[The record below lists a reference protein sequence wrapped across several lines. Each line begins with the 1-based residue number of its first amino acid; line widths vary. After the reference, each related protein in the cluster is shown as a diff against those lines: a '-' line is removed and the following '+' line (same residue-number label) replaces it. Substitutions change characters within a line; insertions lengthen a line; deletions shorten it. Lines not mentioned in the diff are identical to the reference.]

1 MKLKAGLE
9 VHQQLDCGKL
19 FCNCDN
25 LESGSDQT
33 FSRTLHATSSEMGS
47 VDVAAQAEGIRKF
60 TYHNRSCNCL
70 VYTDEEPPRGP
81 NKDAIEIAVQFA
93 KLVGAKIIEE
103 VQFMRKVVVD
113 GSNTSGFQRTGLI
126 AVGGHIEYKGR
137 KLELDQICLEED
149 SCRHGENKDEYILDR
164 LGIPLLEVTTKPQLK
179 KPKEVQEA
187 ARALGRLLR
196 ACKVKRGLGTIR
208 QDVNISINNGQRV
221 ELKGFQDLATM
232 PKVVENE
239 IHRQENLNN
248 LKQGKPGNQ
257 KDVTDLI
264 SKKKG
269 TAMAC
274 KLVGWKGLLGTKMS
288 AKEHVR
294 MGRELADHAIKAGIE
309 DYSETFVKGLMHSDE
324 LPAYGI
330 SKEETQKIS
339 DVLKCKGD
347 DAFVLIFGEKTTV
360 ESALDNVIQRVKF
373 HGVPQEVRR
382 VTPKGLTRYLRPM
395 PGASRMY
402 PETDIA
408 PVNLRNFDVVLPK
421 TLDQRESELPLND
434 EESKQM
440 VARNLD
446 LRFHRLMEQIEDPK
460 NISRVLLHTLPNL
473 SSTGHTF
480 VTDDDILHV
489 LSFVKDGKIAKE
501 GIENALVQASMGDE
515 IETGSDNIDD
525 EVELLIDN
533 LVQKKIDFVK
543 DKGMDAVGP
552 LMGLVMSEFRGKMDG
567 AKINALLIKRIEQE
581 I

>member
-25 LESGSDQT
+25 LESGSNQT

-47 VDVAAQAEGIRKF
+47 IDVAAQAEGIRKF

-81 NKDAIEIAVQFA
+81 NEDAIRIAVQFA
-93 KLVGAKIIEE
+93 KLAGAKIIEE

-126 AVGGHIEYKGR
+126 AVGGQIEYEGG

-149 SCRHGENKDEYILDR
+149 SCRHGENKDEYLLDR

-179 KPKEVQEA
+179 KPEDVQNA

-196 ACKVKRGLGTIR
+196 ACRVKRGLGTIR

-239 IHRQENLNN
+239 IHRQENLND

-294 MGRELADHAIKAGIE
+294 MGRELADYAIKAGIE

-330 SKEETQKIS
+330 SEEETQKIS
-339 DVLKCKGD
+339 DVLKCKED

-434 EESKQM
+434 EESRQM

-473 SSTGHTF
+473 SSTGYIF
-480 VTDDDILHV
+480 VTDDDILQV

-533 LVQKKIDFVK
+533 LVQKKMDFVK